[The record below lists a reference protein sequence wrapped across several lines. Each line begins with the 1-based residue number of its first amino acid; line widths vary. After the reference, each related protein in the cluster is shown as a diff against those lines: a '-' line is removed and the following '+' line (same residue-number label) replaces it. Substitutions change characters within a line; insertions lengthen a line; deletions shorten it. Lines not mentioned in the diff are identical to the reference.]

1 MGVNGYPVLLIV
13 RFTDL
18 KSTKSR
24 TCPSGVGMNLAI
36 AHYSVGVLH
45 GEIIP
50 AARSVSMYF
59 LPLSAMFISIG
70 LAVM

>member
-1 MGVNGYPVLLIV
+1 MIV

-18 KSTKSR
+18 KSTTSW
-24 TCPSGVGMNLAI
+24 TCQSGFSMNLAFV
-36 AHYSVGVLH
+36 HDSVGVLH

-50 AARSVSMYF
+50 VAESMSMYV